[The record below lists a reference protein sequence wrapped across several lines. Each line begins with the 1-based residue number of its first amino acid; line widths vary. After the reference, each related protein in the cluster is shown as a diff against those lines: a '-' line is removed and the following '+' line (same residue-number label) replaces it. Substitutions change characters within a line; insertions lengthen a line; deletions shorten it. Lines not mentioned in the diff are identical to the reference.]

1 MASGTASWA
10 IATTVSGTEVF
21 LLPPLTL
28 VIVLHHTDKAERS
41 FYIREAC
48 YKPFFFTG
56 TWMKPSCPAWH
67 YHLGCFPFATQL
79 ILSVNHYTS
88 LQKPHFHTKVYFK
101 FCVVLATIFFF
112 TILPTPVRI
121 SCLPYI
127 CTVTRMDIHAREETE
142 HQRLTLSR
150 KVVHL
155 RVTGALKS
163 VFTKEYFLSHVGDC
177 ALNYSLLPSLLQ
189 ILSPKKDAL
198 CG

>member
-21 LLPPLTL
+21 LLPPLML
-28 VIVLHHTDKAERS
+28 IIVLHHTDKAERA
-41 FYIREAC
+41 FYIRGPC
-48 YKPFFFTG
+48 YKPFVLQEPG
-56 TWMKPSCPAWH
+56 GSPRVQPDSS
-67 YHLGCFPFATQL
+67 YRLGCFPFATQL
-79 ILSVNHYTS
+79 ILSVNHHTS

-112 TILPTPVRI
+112 TILPTPVRN

-127 CTVTRMDIHAREETE
+127 CTVTRMDIHAREGME

-155 RVTGALKS
+155 RVTCALKS
-163 VFTKEYFLSHVGDC
+163 V
-177 ALNYSLLPSLLQ
+177 LQ
-189 ILSPKKDAL
+189 RSTLFHM
-198 CG
+198 